1 MAKTK
6 NKEKN
11 SYDENRFEKE
21 QPLRHPMIKVVVDE
35 DDKKIKIGEQ
45 VYKILIN
52 KFDAIDIELLRKKYD
67 PFLNQYDFLVGD
79 ISSDH
84 LRLKGFYKDTVRTS
98 IDKKQR
104 AIADYLT
111 EYCNPGSAYFVL
123 QLIMPV
129 HHYKVDPHRRERP
142 RNNYKKKYQK
152 KNNYNSFKKRRVHPT
167 KFNKRKT
174 VAVKK
179 ENGKHHSFVIK
190 KKKRKDQAK

>member
-6 NKEKN
+6 DKEKK

-21 QPLRHPMIKVVVDE
+21 QPLRHPMVKVVIDE

-123 QLIMPV
+123 QLITPV
-129 HHYKVDPHRRERP
+129 HHYKVDPHRHERP
-142 RNNYKKKYQK
+142 RSNYKKKYSK
-152 KNNYNSFKKRRVHPT
+152 RNNYNSFKKRRVHPT

-179 ENGKHHSFVIK
+179 ENSKHHSFVIK
-190 KKKRKDQAK
+190 KKKRKD